1 MNTASVDQRNLRTGI
16 MAGMIAVAMVGMG
29 FAAVPLYRIF
39 CEVTGFDGTTM
50 RVSEAQAAKIVGT
63 NKTMTIRFDANMQGL
78 PWEFRPERAT
88 DVVTIG
94 ERDISIF
101 LAKNV
106 SSLPMTGTATFN
118 VAPAQAGQY
127 FSKIQCFCFQEQ
139 TLKPGEQIRMPVVYY
154 VDPKILDDPNTRDIE
169 EITLSYTFYPVD
181 EPEKGS

>member
-39 CEVTGFDGTTM
+39 CEVTGFGGTTM

-78 PWEFRPERAT
+78 PWEFRPESPT

-181 EPEKGS
+181 EPEKAS